1 MYFLFQGVFDDT
13 KDGYI
18 TFGKFIRFAMGEND
32 DRTLVA
38 DGDDALGKRIRQ
50 LLEKIYE
57 WTEDFD
63 PNTEKKY
70 WYNPASAS
78 SVYECPESLMAAVKA
93 LEAEKALIDS
103 QRREQVA
110 VKKQK
115 KAEDKA
121 KKSMA
126 ELPKTMNEFVNS
138 LAGNNEFVDMLAKQL
153 GLQRSDESKEEERRK
168 KIHQKESKDKPK
180 NDMLAREQLRLEGL
194 GVNDLA
200 DDGKKQHNGSD
211 SDSSDEDD
219 DDDGA
224 IAAEKRRQALL
235 KPRDDSMEKAA
246 ELERRKLGRLTV
258 DTGVCHLL
266 VVVNV
271 ICLNVF
277 IHTFYF
283 FVSFFQ
289 HGVV

>member
-1 MYFLFQGVFDDT
+1 MFSLSQGVFDDT

-57 WTEDFD
+57 WTEDYD

-200 DDGKKQHNGSD
+200 DDDKKQHNGGD

-258 DTGVCHLL
+258 DAGVRHQP
-266 VVVNV
+266 
-271 ICLNVF
+271 VF
-277 IHTFYF
+277 ATY
-283 FVSFFQ
+283 
-289 HGVV
+289 